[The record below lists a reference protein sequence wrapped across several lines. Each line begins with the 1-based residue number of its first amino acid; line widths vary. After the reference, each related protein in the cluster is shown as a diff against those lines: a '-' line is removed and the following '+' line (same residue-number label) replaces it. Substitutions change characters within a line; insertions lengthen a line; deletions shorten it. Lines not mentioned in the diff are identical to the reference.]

1 MRALRFT
8 AMFIAVALLAL
19 TSSSV
24 NATSVLQMNLAQMIN
39 NSEKVFV
46 GTVVDLSESRIAVGG
61 GEVPAVTYTFRVGD
75 TFKGSYEE
83 EKGVKFTTVTML
95 GTIKNVKEGKH
106 PIVDFPFL
114 RCGEEYLLVVGHAG
128 STGLTTTVGLG
139 QGNFTLSGEDGDKV
153 ALNAAS
159 NVGLFTGMS
168 VGFTDGVAVPYP
180 ELAALIRDIVGG
192 AE

>member
-75 TFKGSYEE
+75 TFKGCYDE

-106 PIVDFPFL
+106 PIVDFPLL
-114 RCGEEYLLVVGHAG
+114 RFGE
-128 STGLTTTVGLG
+128 
-139 QGNFTLSGEDGDKV
+139 
-153 ALNAAS
+153 
-159 NVGLFTGMS
+159 
-168 VGFTDGVAVPYP
+168 
-180 ELAALIRDIVGG
+180 
-192 AE
+192 